1 MPVLNHW
8 LKKEQR
14 FILLFTLS
22 SRWLKASSD
31 PLWASNRTARSVRTE
46 HLHCMQWI
54 AASFTSFSPRNDMC
68 VRVVTVPY
76 STIPFTP
83 CHREGV
89 ARGDPLWA
97 DNRRDNSSASS
108 RHDGLPCR
116 SLTFPPRNDKK
127 CTYKKRLFLLNI
139 RTFIRTN
146 PSLDKSFAPISS
158 TRINIKLGG
167 FAIQANS

>member
-31 PLWASNRTARSVRTE
+31 PLWTSNRTARSVRTE
-46 HLHCMQWI
+46 QVHCMQWI
-54 AASFTSFSPRNDMC
+54 ATSFTSFSPRNDMC
-68 VRVVTVPY
+68 VRVVSVPY
-76 STIPFTP
+76 TTIPFTP

-108 RHDGLPCR
+108 RHDGLPR
-116 SLTFPPRNDKK
+116 WSLEFPPRNDKK
-127 CTYKKRLFLLNI
+127 ALIKKVIFAQYSDFHKNLILHWISLLPHIIYQNKQNI
-139 RTFIRTN
+139 R
-146 PSLDKSFAPISS
+146 
-158 TRINIKLGG
+158 RICYT
-167 FAIQANS
+167 S